1 MGNLSCGNLDPPP
14 SSGGQAAA
22 GLPSALHEDSLTKRF
37 RRCRSP
43 FRELPKS
50 DRLPVGIVIGISSES
65 RSPSPRNG
73 DRHRSEYATSEV
85 LPSYSAFKRT
95 TIFQLGVA
103 ELHRLT
109 AASAFTVSLW
119 SSRVSR
125 LVSPTGRG

>member
-1 MGNLSCGNLDPPP
+1 MNIVVHRISLGADMEALVPINASVCKVH
-14 SSGGQAAA
+14 SGYQVWPLIG
-22 GLPSALHEDSLTKRF
+22 
-37 RRCRSP
+37 
-43 FRELPKS
+43 EL
-50 DRLPVGIVIGISSES
+50 I
-65 RSPSPRNG
+65 
-73 DRHRSEYATSEV
+73 TSEV

-125 LVSPTGRG
+125 LVSPTGRGGV